1 MPRGMDETTRTLTIL
16 ALNERGEGVADDGT
30 IAPGAL
36 PGERAIV
43 AMEGAR
49 ARLLEIGDP
58 SPERA
63 APVCAYFGVCGG
75 CAAQH
80 MSARLYGE
88 WKRENLVGA
97 LRRARVAAEVGK
109 LIDAHGEGR
118 RRATFHA
125 RVGDDGRQRVGFM
138 RARAHEVVAVEACPL
153 FSPALA
159 GAIPAARA
167 LAADLS
173 GSNRPLDIQA
183 TATLGGLDFDLR
195 GSGPLD
201 APTRLKLAKT
211 AERRD
216 LARVSN
222 QGELVIERRA
232 PQVAF
237 GRALVTPPP
246 GGFLQATEAGERA
259 LAEGAQDALK
269 GARRVA
275 DLFCGA
281 GAFALRLAETH
292 EVFAADADAAAVA
305 ALKRAAAEA
314 RGLRA
319 LETETRDLFQRPLG
333 AAELDAFDGVLFDP
347 PRVGAEAQARAL
359 AASRTPIVVAISCS
373 PESFARDAR
382 ILVEGRYAIGRV
394 APLDQFR
401 FSPHVEILATFRRPP
416 AKRRRRGLLG

>member
-1 MPRGMDETTRTLTIL
+1 MDETTRTLTIL
-16 ALNERGEGVADDGT
+16 ALNERGEGLADDGT

-49 ARLLEIGDP
+49 ARLLEIRGP
-58 SPERA
+58 SLERA
-63 APVCAYFGVCGG
+63 TPICAYFGVCGG

-80 MSARLYGE
+80 MSARLHGE

-97 LRRARVAAEVGK
+97 LRRARVAAEVGS

-118 RRATFHA
+118 RRATLHA

-159 GAIPAARA
+159 GAFPAARA

-173 GSNRPLDIQA
+173 GSNKPLDIQA

-211 AERRD
+211 AERLD
-216 LARVSN
+216 LARVSG

-259 LAEGAQDALK
+259 LAQRAQEALK

-292 EVFAADADAAAVA
+292 EVFAADADAAAIA

-319 LETETRDLFQRPLG
+319 LKAETRDLFQRPLG
-333 AAELDAFDGVLFDP
+333 AAELDVFDGVLFDP

-359 AASRTPIVVAISCS
+359 AASRTPIVVAISCNA
-373 PESFARDAR
+373 ESFARDAR
-382 ILVEGRYAIGRV
+382 LLVEGGYAIGEV
-394 APLDQFR
+394 TPLDQFR
-401 FSPHVEILATFRRPP
+401 FSPHGEILAVLRRPS

>member
-159 GAIPAARA
+159 GAIPAAQA

-292 EVFAADADAAAVA
+292 EVFAADAAAVA

-382 ILVEGRYAIGRV
+382 ILVEGGYAIGRV